1 MTDDEADMYYD
12 RWLVAKNR
20 IKQLEDGIMD
30 MKQTIANKEAELND
44 CNLSFNAQ
52 VEENYLQSLD
62 IERLETEIERLN
74 KDKIIDDLKATMR
87 DAMFQI
93 NCEDPWQAY
102 EILEEAVEK

>member
-12 RWLVAKNR
+12 RWLNAKNT
-20 IKQLEDGIMD
+20 IKRLEAGIMD

-74 KDKIIDDLKATMR
+74 KDLDL
-87 DAMFQI
+87 I
-93 NCEDPWQAY
+93 YAY
-102 EILEEAVEK
+102 DSNLLDHLKGWK